1 MQFDTLVNCKCW
13 IFQGRDEAW
22 IPYFAFGVC
31 SLIGATCTVFLPE
44 TLNQHLPE
52 SVTAANNFGKDHA
65 FWSVLPPA
73 QRGLRKHRFPS
84 AVSSIRRVHSST
96 RSSRG
101 TSTRSSR
108 RESLVAYVNQVS
120 PTVVIG
126 RRNSVRGFGGAPHP

>member
-1 MQFDTLVNCKCW
+1 M
-13 IFQGRDEAW
+13 I
-22 IPYFAFGVC
+22 GVI
-31 SLIGATCTVFLPE
+31 STVFLPE

-65 FWSVLPPA
+65 FWSVRPPP
-73 QRGLRKHRFPS
+73 QRGFRKRRFLP

-101 TSTRSSR
+101 ASTRSSR

-126 RRNSVRGFGGAPHP
+126 RRSSVIGFGGAPHL